1 MIHINVHHNCTP
13 FLFLWNSSY
22 AKIDFTSFNT
32 GKWDKVCVLKWFI
45 DQVVWIFQIEQMLQI
60 KKISLS
66 VPLWKLVIFLIEY
79 RTILGSYLKFL
90 LSLSHTGMP
99 CLHHLNVIQS
109 HQNLFLWQADTEL
122 HFKMMSIVFVPV
134 NMQSLPALT
143 MNRLVILQG
152 IKFVQIIAWE
162 HDIEHVHIVVF
173 FMTDY
178 SFGFR
183 LRNWCWRRISD
194 WVFGVLWV
202 DYVFEVLLD
211 LLLIFGAHQ
220 FIRDRKLVTS
230 FRVLLF
236 FIIDKMTI
244 ALKWYVVVSFSFWWL
259 LQGNHFFTC
268 FWAFLHDS
276 HLHIEGFF
284 TDKVI
289 IGGIY

>member
-1 MIHINVHHNCTP
+1 
-13 FLFLWNSSY
+13 
-22 AKIDFTSFNT
+22 
-32 GKWDKVCVLKWFI
+32 
-45 DQVVWIFQIEQMLQI
+45 
-60 KKISLS
+60 
-66 VPLWKLVIFLIEY
+66 
-79 RTILGSYLKFL
+79 
-90 LSLSHTGMP
+90 MP
-99 CLHHLNVIQS
+99 
-109 HQNLFLWQADTEL
+109 
-122 HFKMMSIVFVPV
+122 IVFVPV

-220 FIRDRKLVTS
+220 FIRDRKLVAS

-259 LQGNHFFTC
+259 LQRNHFFAC

-276 HLHIEGFF
+276 HLHVEGLF
-284 TDKVI
+284 TDEVI
-289 IGGIY
+289 IGSIYQFSYQWDKFLLLFPLKGKPNCLGFWGSYRLKNIARDIFFLGFSE